1 MLQHSVVNTMLPNVV
16 EFLSNHP
23 LEGTDASSIADWKQ
37 SCQVSWTTVTDGVF
51 TGEEADYGT
60 SLLATL
66 LASYADLARLVAS
79 KRHSTAEGWPLADRS
94 GAIQR
99 LLNMPQIEQRTDAW
113 YQDALGLLSASQ
125 FNTILK
131 SGRTRGQ
138 LVLQKASLEPIDL
151 SQRRTVVTTQDLNP
165 FTWGIRFEPI
175 VKQIYQ
181 ALTGTRVVDL
191 GRLKH
196 KTDKRLAA
204 SPDGLVI
211 EGPDQRLSR
220 FVEFKA
226 PVTRKILSVV
236 PDDYM
241 AQMQIQMEVGQVEEC
256 DYLEVKFTSGYGPK
270 VPHVTIPSGNPTL
283 FEQRWFFGMIHLVV
297 NEDTYELIRY
307 EYSPLN
313 TTEWEPELKPN
324 ELVTEAIPWWTSE
337 WFTTTV
343 GRSRTWFDSVQ
354 PAMKAFWEDVE
365 KAKKGEFILP
375 ASTRKVKE
383 PKEQGCMIL
392 EEPTATVVDLL
403 VAQ

>member
-16 EFLSNHP
+16 EFLSYHP
-23 LEGTDASSIADWKQ
+23 LEGTDAASVADWKQ
-37 SCQVSWTTVTDGVF
+37 SCQVAWAAITEGAF
-51 TGEEADYGT
+51 GAEEATYGA
-60 SLLATL
+60 SLLGTL
-66 LASYADLARLVAS
+66 LASYADLACLVAT
-79 KRHSTAEGWPLADRS
+79 KRHSATEGWALADRHNT
-94 GAIQR
+94 IQR

-151 SQRRTVVTTQDLNP
+151 SQRRTVVTTQELNP

-236 PDDYM
+236 PEDYM

-256 DYLEVKFTSGYGPK
+256 DYLEIKFNSGYGAK
-270 VPHVTIPSGNPTL
+270 VPHVTIPSENPTL
-283 FEQRWFFGMIHLVV
+283 FEQRWFYGHIYLVV
-297 NEDTYELIRY
+297 NEETNEPIRY

-313 TTEWEPELKPN
+313 TDTWAP
-324 ELVTEAIPWWTSE
+324 ELVTNEIVSEVIPWWTSE

-343 GRSRTWFDSVQ
+343 GRSRTWFESVQ

-365 KAKKGEFILP
+365 KAKRGEFILP

-383 PKEQGCMIL
+383 QGCLIL
-392 EEPTATVVDLL
+392 EEPTSTVVDLL

>member
-1 MLQHSVVNTMLPNVV
+1 MLQHSVVNAMLPNVV
-16 EFLSNHP
+16 EFISHHP
-23 LEGTDASSIADWKQ
+23 LEGTDAASVADWKQ
-37 SCQVSWTTVTDGVF
+37 SCQVAWTAITDGVF
-51 TGEEADYGT
+51 GAEESTYGA
-60 SLLATL
+60 SLLGTL
-66 LASYADLARLVAS
+66 LASYADLARLVAT
-79 KRHSTAEGWPLADRS
+79 KRHGAAEGWSLADRS
-94 GAIQR
+94 TAIQR
-99 LLNMPQIEQRTDAW
+99 LINMPQIEQRTDAW

-204 SPDGLVI
+204 SPDGLII

-226 PVTRKILSVV
+226 PVTRKILSIV
-236 PDDYM
+236 PEDYM

-256 DYLEVKFTSGYGPK
+256 DYLEIKFNSGYGAK
-270 VPHVTIPSGNPTL
+270 VSQVSIPSENPTL
-283 FEQRWFFGMIHLVV
+283 FDQRWFYGHIHLVV
-297 NEDTYELIRY
+297 NEETNEPIRY

-313 TTEWEPELKPN
+313 TTDWVPELVAN
-324 ELVTEAIPWWTSE
+324 EIVSEVIPWWTSE

-343 GRSRTWFDSVQ
+343 GRSRTWFESVQ
-354 PAMKAFWEDVE
+354 PAMKAFWEDVK
-365 KAKKGEFILP
+365 KAKCGEFILP

-383 PKEQGCMIL
+383 QGCLIL
-392 EEPTATVVDLL
+392 EDPTSTVVDLL